1 MVAWLKHRLENGTL
15 LSGESRLAVPE
26 ILSGT
31 VDGVVP
37 LQVRG
42 SIVPKWGAPCQH
54 AVSGR
59 GFWKVTWWLENRPT
73 LKEFR
78 CFWSGI
84 QMPRDI

>member
-42 SIVPKWGAPCQH
+42 SIVPK
-54 AVSGR
+54 
-59 GFWKVTWWLENRPT
+59 
-73 LKEFR
+73 
-78 CFWSGI
+78 
-84 QMPRDI
+84 